1 MILSQKRSN
10 NLHVS
15 THSWWHL
22 CWHVVYGP
30 ILTSEWSKVGQ
41 IYFVAREMRI
51 RIKYRYT
58 MLVILARTVGIIV
71 GQKYFQTIWVTF
83 HMLQVDLSNLWSF
96 RGQNLT
102 IVSGPMWYK
111 KLEYQ
116 EEINRPWIGDHFLA
130 TMLVLDF
137 EPRPMDMP
145 LGYPGP
151 GLMAPRIQALL
162 ELALSKFTEL
172 KNALW
177 QQTCCSLQ

>member
-1 MILSQKRSN
+1 MLRFIYDTFISQKRSN
-10 NLHVS
+10 NVHVS
-15 THSWWHL
+15 TNSWWHG

-30 ILTSEWSKVGQ
+30 ILTSE
-41 IYFVAREMRI
+41 FVAREMRI

-58 MLVILARTVGIIV
+58 VLAILARTVGITV
-71 GQKYFQTIWVTF
+71 GQKCLQTVWFTF
-83 HMLQVDLSNLWSF
+83 HMLQVDLYNLSSF

-102 IVSGPMWYK
+102 IVSGPMWCK
-111 KLEYQ
+111 KTEYQ
-116 EEINRPWIGDHFLA
+116 EEINIPWIGDHFLA
-130 TMLVLDF
+130 TVLILDF
-137 EPRPMDMP
+137 EPRPMDTP

-177 QQTCCSLQ
+177 QQTCCNLQ